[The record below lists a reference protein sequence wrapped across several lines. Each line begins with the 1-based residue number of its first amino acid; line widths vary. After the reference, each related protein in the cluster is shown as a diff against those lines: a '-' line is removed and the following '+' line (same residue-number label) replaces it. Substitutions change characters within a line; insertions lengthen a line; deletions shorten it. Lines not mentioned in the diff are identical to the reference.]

1 MLQPESPKT
10 QETILEVFDDL
21 KKTREKL
28 QNHIQE
34 LVNQN
39 DNTRNM
45 MNDLN
50 ETLNNLQVTEIPRSY
65 MGNYREKLSKYSPEV
80 QKYILDLND
89 LQQQSNSISK
99 DIELSKE
106 VFDSLSNGFNIIAR
120 QAEVKIL
127 GGNSNTSI
135 SELCVGMRTF
145 RLLQTNDIN
154 TFGDLKQK
162 SDQELLS
169 IQGFGEKLLNEL
181 KEGKIKFPY
190 FLC

>member
-1 MLQPESPKT
+1 MLQQESLKT

-34 LVNQN
+34 LINQN
-39 DNTRNM
+39 DNTKNM
-45 MNDLN
+45 INDLN

-65 MGNYREKLSKYSPEV
+65 MGNYKEKLSKYNLDV
-80 QKYILDLND
+80 QKYIIDLNK
-89 LQQQSNSISK
+89 LQQHSNSISR

-106 VFDSLSNGFNIIAR
+106 IFDSLSNSFNLVAR
-120 QAEVKIL
+120 QAEVEIL
-127 GGNSNTSI
+127 GGNLNTSI
-135 SELCVGMRTF
+135 SELCVGMKTF
-145 RLLQTNDIN
+145 RLIQTNNIN

-169 IQGFGEKLLNEL
+169 IPGFGGKLLNEI
-181 KEGKIKFPY
+181 KEGKTRFPY
-190 FLC
+190 FLS